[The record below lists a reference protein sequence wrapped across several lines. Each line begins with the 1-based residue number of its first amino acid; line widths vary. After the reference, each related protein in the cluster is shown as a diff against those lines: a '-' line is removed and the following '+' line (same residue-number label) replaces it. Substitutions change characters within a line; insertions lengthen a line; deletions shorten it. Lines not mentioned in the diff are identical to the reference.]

1 MYVKE
6 VYGRWVNEM
15 RSIPE
20 KAKRE
25 TSLTVH
31 QQERLYDTV
40 KEYMFTLPDNVRET
54 YVHRYIGI
62 RFSKNKPG
70 KYARR
75 YTRLSTG
82 ERKTRYAPCTLLIG
96 LMPDKHK
103 AVRHMISIKERVQY
117 DFLNRY
123 QPLIHRR

>member
-1 MYVKE
+1 M
-6 VYGRWVNEM
+6 NEM